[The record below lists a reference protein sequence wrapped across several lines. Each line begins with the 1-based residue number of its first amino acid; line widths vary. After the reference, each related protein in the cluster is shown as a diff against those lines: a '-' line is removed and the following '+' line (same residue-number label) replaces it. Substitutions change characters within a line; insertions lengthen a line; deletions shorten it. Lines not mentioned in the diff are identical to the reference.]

1 MNERDFKDSPFYVE
15 YNGTTNYKK
24 NTIAYHPKQDF
35 NKDLREFFKSRF
47 SGMKDAEILEQ
58 IVNDYYFRYAH
69 ERRYYGKTIVAII
82 HKKDFASE
90 NPPMIPLLVLD
101 RFPKDNEN
109 DVLIDEEMID
119 NYDIMQFIAWIESYN
134 DISADLEKKIVSLI
148 VSDGFEI
155 QKYDTF
161 KTLKNF
167 NEDSLKDFFVLEI
180 PLNNYLDAELNGVY
194 CFEDN
199 DTDSGAVE
207 SLHVGV
213 AIVKDSDKHVDA
225 TPMPIVY
232 AWNLENDF
240 SININKIA
248 ISKVN
253 LDFLHQ
259 LCKKYNPLMFSA
271 LKFFEIANFGY
282 ETKLKENRHKQAKL
296 KDELE
301 MLKQQE
307 QLLLDSINNENSEN

>member
-109 DVLIDEEMID
+109 DVLIDEDMID

-148 VSDGFEI
+148 VNDGFEI
-155 QKYDTF
+155 EKYDTF

-199 DTDSGAVE
+199 DTDGGAVE

-240 SININKIA
+240 SIDINKIV

-282 ETKLKENRHKQAKL
+282 EAKLKENRHKQAKL

-307 QLLLDSINNENSEN
+307 QLLLDSINDKNSEN